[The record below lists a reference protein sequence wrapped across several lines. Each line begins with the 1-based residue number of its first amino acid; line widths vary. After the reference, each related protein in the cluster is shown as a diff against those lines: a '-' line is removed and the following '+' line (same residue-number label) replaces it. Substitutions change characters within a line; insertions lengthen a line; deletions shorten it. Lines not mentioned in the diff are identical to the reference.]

1 MLTCNVMNV
10 NICWFI
16 LQKVDYITYLGT
28 FDQLFDIPKERK
40 TGEYRRYL
48 IELVDYLRTFVS
60 RIKPLMDLDADL
72 QSAVDSMEAQFDN
85 GMFPGWPVCY
95 TLYIIT
101 IIPDNNKLLLV
112 ERSRLC
118 SHQYRCSFRVVCI
131 FQLGRV
137 SVIRFGQT

>member
-1 MLTCNVMNV
+1 MNV
-10 NICWFI
+10 NTCLFI

-72 QSAVDSMEAQFDN
+72 QLAVDSMEAQFDN

-95 TLYIIT
+95 ILSIQNY
-101 IIPDNNKLLLV
+101 
-112 ERSRLC
+112 
-118 SHQYRCSFRVVCI
+118 
-131 FQLGRV
+131 
-137 SVIRFGQT
+137 